1 MAKGYRVTL
10 AMVEPSPDMIEPE
23 RVSPGRRIAAILHS
37 HLKHSEL
44 EWYIEGAG
52 ELIEFDAEPEA

>member
-10 AMVEPSPDMIEPE
+10 VLAEPSPSVIEPE
-23 RVSPGRRIAAILHS
+23 RVDPALRVDAILYA

-44 EWYIEGAG
+44 NWYTEEGG
-52 ELIEFDAEPEA
+52 ELIEFSESE